1 MLDELPRLLALLANN
16 LPQQPEVCAPTVS
29 AQGALDHAA
38 LLNDLHRLQQ
48 ALQRGALDEPA
59 LQRLMV
65 LGASAEALR
74 AALDE
79 FDFERALALL
89 ATLQAELQL
98 AATE

>member
-1 MLDELPRLLALLANN
+1 MQRCALDEL
-16 LPQQPEVCAPTVS
+16 
-29 AQGALDHAA
+29 
-38 LLNDLHRLQQ
+38 
-48 ALQRGALDEPA
+48 A